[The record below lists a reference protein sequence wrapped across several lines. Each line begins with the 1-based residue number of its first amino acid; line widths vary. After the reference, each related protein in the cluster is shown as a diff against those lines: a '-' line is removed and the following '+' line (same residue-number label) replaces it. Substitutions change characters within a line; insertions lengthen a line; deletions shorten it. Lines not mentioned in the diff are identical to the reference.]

1 MQYRGSRELVYCTE
15 RQVCIVSLLLGSPI
29 MRGHLQPHDL
39 TMKMDFRTFAN
50 NVKKDHEA
58 HMQCRQVVFDED
70 VGGGRHDHPKS
81 IVFAH
86 TCPPYRD

>member
-50 NVKKDHEA
+50 NVKKEHEA
-58 HMQCRQVVFDED
+58 HMQC
-70 VGGGRHDHPKS
+70 RHDHPKS
-81 IVFAH
+81 IVFAYM
-86 TCPPYRD
+86 CPPYRD